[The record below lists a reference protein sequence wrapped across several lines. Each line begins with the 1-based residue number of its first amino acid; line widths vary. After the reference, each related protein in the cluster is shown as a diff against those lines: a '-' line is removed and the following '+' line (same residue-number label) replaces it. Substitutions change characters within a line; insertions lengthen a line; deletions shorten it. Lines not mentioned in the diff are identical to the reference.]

1 MVETNVPEG
10 RPMPTLDEET
20 ARAFRICQLQRRRWS
35 RIGDPLA
42 DDPVDLRLLEQLL
55 TASRAASEI
64 EFRQA
69 SRRCFD
75 LHDRMATAL
84 IPKERQD
91 VTAGQ
96 KVTLLARAEWHRKLA
111 VQARKEADVIHAE
124 LHQRFSQQFTDY
136 ALNGGPAAMQA
147 LGITPARRRSQS
159 G

>member
-1 MVETNVPEG
+1 
-10 RPMPTLDEET
+10 MPTLDEET

-35 RIGDPLA
+35 RIADALA

-55 TASRAASEI
+55 TACRAATEI

-84 IPKERQD
+84 IPKEGQD

-111 VQARKEADVIHAE
+111 AQAR
-124 LHQRFSQQFTDY
+124 
-136 ALNGGPAAMQA
+136 
-147 LGITPARRRSQS
+147 
-159 G
+159 